1 MVITGGIVHKLSMAK
16 RRVAPEEP
24 NPRSGGPIGFFEAYA
39 ISRLDFKLP
48 EDYKHSFPSSAPAH
62 RYSRISSTEKSGVPS
77 VGSIPIGYISIKVS
91 HYPCCVINES

>member
-1 MVITGGIVHKLSMAK
+1 VVITGGIVHKLSMAK

-48 EDYKHSFPSSAPAH
+48 EDYKHSCPIFC
-62 RYSRISSTEKSGVPS
+62 SRSQVFQDKFDGEVWCAERGKHSDWIHIDKSFALPLL
-77 VGSIPIGYISIKVS
+77 
-91 HYPCCVINES
+91 CN